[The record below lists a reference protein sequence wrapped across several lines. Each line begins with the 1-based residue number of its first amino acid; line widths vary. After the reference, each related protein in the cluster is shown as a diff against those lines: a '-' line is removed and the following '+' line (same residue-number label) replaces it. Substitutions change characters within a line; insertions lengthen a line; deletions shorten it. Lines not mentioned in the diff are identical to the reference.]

1 MPDARKLSE
10 IFGKLNAEGAHPPD
24 TEVSAECVA
33 SFVTSAFMAFE
44 GDTKLLDLCALASL
58 HSRYDERQWITLRDM
73 VSARDRDVLL
83 DAVGRCRDAE
93 PAQITELGVWIV
105 TRPIG
110 PSVLIALFGDRDEA
124 AASSADVALLAEI
137 LRIGLEMRRRID
149 DGHLM
154 SRLAIAPT
162 REAWPRDAL
171 QKKWMAKIA
180 AHMRSDGAKIYL
192 CRRTEAGPC
201 IEIFSRTDVDR
212 VRQRAPYRISRT
224 RGLAD
229 WVLLNN
235 DSLIIDD
242 SVAPDRVSQMPERC
256 RTGRHGLVEVLGRP
270 GRDQDPGDPTEDRER
285 AFLLVPIREQDRVI
299 GVLSFWRMTDDTY
312 NADMDLVSAEHL
324 AERLAPICQ
333 WIVASEVRDE
343 VAREVASLGAMVAEA
358 RDPRAVYTAVA
369 AGVGSLARGGRALLF
384 LADEHGTLYGT
395 AEWRGGDAT
404 GWQPDTPLFSMRGD
418 PSSWT
423 EGVPDDVTTRIQRD
437 HPGFR
442 VRPCAPLLFAGADVS
457 PHPVGGVVLVLDRAD
472 EPPLLTCD
480 DDLADHE
487 ASSFLRQVAP
497 IVLGSY
503 AKVFA
508 AALGRQLRVASPAVT
523 VDRASPTWA
532 SDIAQTIQHKTGAD
546 AVLIYQRERG
556 GELKITGTS
565 KGAQALCGL
574 SLTRD
579 SLTERCISERRHVLI
594 PDTDDRSH
602 PEAANLRRDS
612 MEESAISL
620 GWGGTRSWYCQP
632 VVVEGLS
639 LGAIKLLTRSGGRFL
654 DPTCIDVVTAVA
666 AHIESEMA
674 RHFWTDVLDGLN
686 KLAANLSGKEG
697 RVLAEEMIREL
708 ETWAHRFIQA
718 DCRLVLIASVY
729 TPRASVF
736 AASEGIDANAFE
748 EANRQ
753 QLDAL
758 TVSPMAERLPTFLL
772 PDAFHRAHQ
781 IAVRINL
788 ASNPLLRGCVLVIA
802 EHSAGQQAWSAAV
815 EAAREISLLLDYEQR
830 TRLRIEQGA
839 RFRHALLGPVQ
850 GLMNQAG
857 ELNRLVKRGPAEPEK
872 LQEIAAR
879 VRSEAN
885 AIGLWR
891 DIQRLYATT
900 EVKVVPRTQ
909 ALRPIVERCVERF
922 REPIRAERSGTL
934 QLDFR
939 SAGSLDIPID
949 EPAFDLVLTNLL
961 DNARKYSFA
970 HTTVGVTVESL
981 RSVVRVTVEDV
992 GHGIPPRLRD
1002 RIYEVGE
1009 RLDWEDR
1016 VRSIDG
1022 TGLGLPISRAIVEA
1036 HGGRLYHECDEGIS
1050 VTDSSRC
1057 RVRFI
1062 IELPNRWRP

>member
-1 MPDARKLSE
+1 VLDARKLSAVL
-10 IFGKLNAEGAHPPD
+10 GKLNAEHPPD
-24 TEVSAECVA
+24 PEGSAEAVA
-33 SFVTSAFMAFE
+33 SFVTSAFTAFE
-44 GDTKLLDLCALASL
+44 GDPRVLDLCAHASL
-58 HSRYDERQWITLRDM
+58 HSRCDERQWISLRDM
-73 VSARDRDVLL
+73 ASARDRDVLL
-83 DAVGRCRDAE
+83 AAAARCRDPE
-93 PAQITELGVWIV
+93 PAPIAELGVWAV
-105 TRPIG
+105 TRSIG
-110 PSVLIALFGDRDEA
+110 PTVLIALFADRDEA
-124 AASSADVALLAEI
+124 AASSDDVALLAEV
-137 LRIGLEMRRRID
+137 LRLGLEMRRRID

-162 REAWPRDAL
+162 REERPRRAL
-171 QKKWMAKIA
+171 QQWMARIA

-201 IEIFSRTDVDR
+201 IEIISRTDVDP
-212 VRQRAPYRISRT
+212 VRHAPYRISHT

-235 DSLIIDD
+235 DSIVIDD
-242 SVAPDRVSQMPERC
+242 SVAPDRVSETRERC

-270 GRDQDPGDPTEDRER
+270 GRDQDPGDPTGDRER
-285 AFLLVPIREQDRVI
+285 AFLLVPMREQDRVV

-312 NADMDLVSAEHL
+312 NADMDLVSAERL

-333 WIVASEVRDE
+333 WIVATEVRDD
-343 VAREVASLGAMVAEA
+343 VAREVAKLGAMVAGA
-358 RDPRAVYTAVA
+358 RDPREVYTAVV
-369 AGVGSLARGGRALLF
+369 AGAGSLARAGRALLF
-384 LADEHGTLYGT
+384 LADEHGRLFGS
-395 AEWRGGDAT
+395 AEWSGGDSS
-404 GWQPDTPLFSMRGD
+404 GSQPETPFFSMRGHPALWSD
-418 PSSWT
+418 
-423 EGVPDDVTTRIQRD
+423 GVPDDVATRIQRD

-442 VRPCAPLLFAGADVS
+442 VRPHALLLSAGSDVD
-457 PHPVGGVVLVLDRAD
+457 PPPVGGAVFVMDRTD
-472 EPPLLTCD
+472 DRPLPTCD

-487 ASSFLRQVAP
+487 AASFLRQVAP
-497 IVLGSY
+497 IVLGSHS
-503 AKVFA
+503 KVFA
-508 AALGRQLRVASPAVT
+508 AAIGRQLRDASPAVT
-523 VDRASPTWA
+523 VDQASPNWA
-532 SDIAQTIQHKTGAD
+532 SDIAQLIQRKTAAD

-556 GELKITGTS
+556 ELRITGASTE
-565 KGAQALCGL
+565 AQALRGL

-579 SLTERCISERRHVLI
+579 SLTERCISTGRNVLI
-594 PDTDDRSH
+594 PDTDDRSY
-602 PEAANLRRDS
+602 PEVANLRRDS
-612 MEESAISL
+612 MHETAVRL
-620 GWGGTRSWYCQP
+620 GWRGIRSWYCQP
-632 VVVEGLS
+632 VVVSRLS

-666 AHIESEMA
+666 AHIEREMA
-674 RHFWTDVLDGLN
+674 RHTWTDVLDGLN

-697 RVLAEEMIREL
+697 RALADDMVGEL
-708 ETWAHRFIQA
+708 EAWAHRFIQE

-736 AASEGIDANAFE
+736 AASKPIDVRAFE
-748 EANRQ
+748 EANSQ

-758 TVSPMAERLPTFLL
+758 SVSPIAERLPTFIL
-772 PDAFHRAHQ
+772 PDAFRRADQ
-781 IAVRINL
+781 IAVRITL
-788 ASNPLLRGCVLVIA
+788 ASNPLLRGCVLMIA
-802 EHSAGQQAWSAAV
+802 EQPAGQQAWSAAA
-815 EAAREISLLLDYEQR
+815 EAAREIALLLDYEQR

-857 ELNRLVKRGPAEPEK
+857 ALNRLVKRGPAEPEK
-872 LQEIAAR
+872 LREIAAR
-879 VRSEAN
+879 VKSEAN

-900 EVKVVPRTQ
+900 EVRVVPRTQ

-922 REPIRAERSGTL
+922 REPLRVERSCAL
-934 QLDFR
+934 EIDFR

-949 EPAFDLVLTNLL
+949 EPAIDLVLTNLL

-970 HTTVGVTVESL
+970 HTTVKVTVESL

-992 GHGIPPRLRD
+992 GHGIPPRLQE
-1002 RIYEVGE
+1002 RIYQVGE

-1022 TGLGLPISRAIVEA
+1022 TGLGLPISRKIVVA

-1050 VTDSSRC
+1050 VSDSNRC